1 MFPDARFVHIH
12 RDPYAVFQSFVH
24 VYAKALPFGR
34 LQDTSGVDWTGRLI
48 RQYQEIHDAFF
59 EERALIPAGR
69 FHEMSYEEL
78 ERDPMDEMRKLYVS
92 LALPEFE
99 IVEPA
104 LRTYLDSQAGYQKNV
119 FPELAPD
126 VRQHVAAAWGRCF
139 DEWGYP
145 R

>member
-1 MFPDARFVHIH
+1 MQLGVGIQCSEFARYVSECM
-12 RDPYAVFQSFVH
+12 AVCLDV
-24 VYAKALPFGR
+24 
-34 LQDTSGVDWTGRLI
+34 
-48 RQYQEIHDAFF
+48 F

-69 FHEMSYEEL
+69 FHEMSYADL
-78 ERDPMDEMRKLYVS
+78 EQHPVGEMRKLYAS
-92 LALPEFE
+92 LALPEFG

-126 VRQHVAAAWGRCF
+126 VRRHVATEWERCF
-139 DEWGYP
+139 DEWGYA